1 MFDAWMRTK
10 IDPPLDKIGEVLSRS
25 GLSANQITWAG
36 FIGGMFVVP
45 ALATQSYYLAI
56 AAIAFNRLCDGL
68 DGAVARK
75 RGITDLGGYLDITLD
90 FIFYSAVVFGFALA
104 MPEENS
110 LAAAFL
116 IFSFMGTGASFLSFA
131 IVAAKKNISTEIRGK
146 KSIYY
151 LGGLTEGTETI
162 LLFLALCLWP
172 DKFAL
177 MAWVFGALCW
187 LTTSFRIHAALSL
200 FDD

>member
-25 GLSANQITWAG
+25 GLGANQITWIG
-36 FIGGMFVVP
+36 FVGGMLVVP
-45 ALATQSYYLAI
+45 ALAAESYYLAI
-56 AAIAFNRLCDGL
+56 IAIAFNRLCDGL

-75 RGITDLGGYLDITLD
+75 QGITDLGGYLDITLD

-104 MPEENS
+104 MPEENG

-131 IVAAKKNISTEIRGK
+131 IVAAKKNISTDIRGK

-162 LLFLALCLWP
+162 LLFFALCLWP

-177 MAWVFGALCW
+177 MAWFFGALCW